1 MALGSFS
8 SSYTSHSKGRLRA
21 LPLYH
26 SLLTDNSTGQDTTMY
41 LYVSEIFPLEIRGIG
56 MGKPIPSQQNPPSSY
71 NTNTHTKGFSLFGQ
85 FAATIILLETAPIG
99 FVNVGWKY
107 YFVIIAWCP
116 IFMLLIYFYWPET
129 AKLSLEE
136 ISARFGDHVAID
148 ITGASAEERLK
159 LDEFLKKSDIVHTE
173 VTGTSEDVPVVLQG
187 EKHQPAAT
195 V

>member
-1 MALGSFS
+1 VASEWVN
-8 SSYTSHSKGRLRA
+8 HSPFHYIP
-21 LPLYH
+21 PLH
-26 SLLTDNSTGQDTTMY
+26 
-41 LYVSEIFPLEIRGIG
+41 
-56 MGKPIPSQQNPPSSY
+56 
-71 NTNTHTKGFSLFGQ
+71 TNTPTTGFSLFGQ

-148 ITGASAEERLK
+148 ITGASVEERLK

-173 VTGTSEDVPVVLQG
+173 VPGTSEDVVLQG
-187 EKHQPAAT
+187 EKNQSAAT

>member
-1 MALGSFS
+1 
-8 SSYTSHSKGRLRA
+8 
-21 LPLYH
+21 
-26 SLLTDNSTGQDTTMY
+26 
-41 LYVSEIFPLEIRGIG
+41 
-56 MGKPIPSQQNPPSSY
+56 
-71 NTNTHTKGFSLFGQ
+71 
-85 FAATIILLETAPIG
+85 
-99 FVNVGWKY
+99 VNVGWKY

-173 VTGTSEDVPVVLQG
+173 VTGTSEDVVLQQ
-187 EKHQPAAT
+187 EKNQPAAT
-195 V
+195 A